1 MGCRAVLA
9 VVVVAVSVTSD
20 HLTAQDGKP
29 PTEDSKPAT
38 MSVSASERLEA
49 LARVQ
54 VWRAPSVPISKA
66 RLAKDPAQPDFI
78 SCRFKITELG
88 GTAPKFDC
96 VLDGGEQIRVK
107 YGHTAEIHSEVAAA
121 RLLAALG
128 FGADHV
134 ILVERLRC
142 HGCPAVPFM
151 TLKAVD
157 LTQTAAAYEK
167 LVDYSEHKEF
177 EWVAVERKHPA
188 SAITTEETKGWAF
201 FELDAVDAKKGGAP
215 REHLDALRLMAVF
228 LAHWDNKSEN
238 QRLVCLSGNHSPKA
252 GACRKPFAMLQ
263 DVGSVFGPK
272 KVDLGGWQRAPI
284 WSDRRACVV
293 SMETLPSGGAT
304 FAPVVITEGGRRLLA
319 SLLGQLSDR
328 QLTDLFTGARF
339 DKLKTFFPS
348 RTDTITDWV
357 RVFKVRVREIS
368 DGPPCPQ

>member
-1 MGCRAVLA
+1 V
-9 VVVVAVSVTSD
+9 
-20 HLTAQDGKP
+20 
-29 PTEDSKPAT
+29 
-38 MSVSASERLEA
+38 
-49 LARVQ
+49 
-54 VWRAPSVPISKA
+54 
-66 RLAKDPAQPDFI
+66 
-78 SCRFKITELG
+78 
-88 GTAPKFDC
+88 
-96 VLDGGEQIRVK
+96 DGGEQIRVK

-142 HGCPAVPFM
+142 HGCPAIPFM
-151 TLKAVD
+151 TMKAVD
-157 LTQTAAAYEK
+157 LTQTAATYEK

-188 SAITTEETKGWAF
+188 FAITTEETKGWAF
-201 FELDAVDAKKGGAP
+201 FELNAVDARKGGAP

-238 QRLVCLSGNHSPKA
+238 QRLVCLSGNHSAKA

-272 KVDLGGWQRAPI
+272 KVDLDGWQRAPI

-293 SMETLPSGGAT
+293 SMEALPSAGAT
-304 FAPVVITEGGRRLLA
+304 FAPVAITDGGRRLLA

-328 QLTDLFTGARF
+328 QLTDLFTAARF
-339 DKLKTFFPS
+339 DKLKTFLPS
-348 RTDTITDWV
+348 RADTIADWV
-357 RVFKVRVREIS
+357 RVFKLRVKEIS
-368 DGPPCPQ
+368 GGPPCPQ

>member
-1 MGCRAVLA
+1 MCCRISLA
-9 VVVVAVSVTSD
+9 MVMVAVCVTAD

-29 PTEDSKPAT
+29 PTQNSKPAT
-38 MSVSASERLEA
+38 MSVSANERLNA
-49 LARVQ
+49 LTRAQ

-66 RLAKDPAQPDFI
+66 RLASDSGQPDFI
-78 SCRFKITELG
+78 SCKFKITELG
-88 GTAPKFDC
+88 GTSPKFDC
-96 VLDGGEQIRVK
+96 VVDGGEQIRVK

-142 HGCPAVPFM
+142 HGCPAIPFM
-151 TLKAVD
+151 TMKAVD

-188 SAITTEETKGWAF
+188 FAITTEETKGWAF

-238 QRLVCLSGNHSPKA
+238 QRLVCLSGNHSAKA

-304 FAPVVITEGGRRLLA
+304 FAPVAITEGGRRLLA

-339 DKLKTFFPS
+339 DKLKALFPS
-348 RTDTITDWV
+348 RTDTIRDWV
-357 RVFKVRVREIS
+357 RVFKQRVLEIS

>member
-1 MGCRAVLA
+1 MGCRTLLA
-9 VVVVAVSVTSD
+9 VVVVAIFVAAD
-20 HLTAQDGKP
+20 HLPAQDGKL
-29 PTEDSKPAT
+29 PTQNGKPAT
-38 MSVSASERLEA
+38 ISVSARERRDA
-49 LARVQ
+49 LTRAH
-54 VWRAPSVPISKA
+54 VWRSPAVPISKA
-66 RLAKDPAQPDFI
+66 RLARDPDQPDFI
-78 SCRFKITELG
+78 SCKFKITELG

-96 VLDGGEQIRVK
+96 VVDGGEQIRVK
-107 YGHTAEIHSEVAAA
+107 YGYTAEIHSEVAAA
-121 RLLAALG
+121 RLLTALG

-142 HGCPAVPFM
+142 QGCPASPFM
-151 TLKAVD
+151 TMKAVD

-188 SAITTEETKGWAF
+188 FAITTEETKGWAF

-238 QRLVCLSGNHSPKA
+238 QRLVCLSGDDSATA
-252 GACRKPFAMLQ
+252 GRCRTPFAMLQ
-263 DVGSVFGPK
+263 DVGSMFGPK

-304 FAPVVITEGGRRLLA
+304 FAPVAITEGGRRLLA

-339 DKLKTFFPS
+339 DKVKNFLPS
-348 RTDTITDWV
+348 RPGAITDWV
-357 RVFKVRVREIS
+357 RVFKERVREIS

>member
-1 MGCRAVLA
+1 MGWRALPA
-9 VVVVAVSVTSD
+9 VVVMAVSVTADYS
-20 HLTAQDGKP
+20 TAQDGKP
-29 PTEDSKPAT
+29 PTQNSKPAT
-38 MSVSASERLEA
+38 TSVSANERLNA
-49 LARVQ
+49 LRRAQ
-54 VWRAPSVPISKA
+54 VWRAPAVPISKA
-66 RLAKDPAQPDFI
+66 RLAGDPGQADFI
-78 SCRFKITELG
+78 SCKFKITELG

-96 VLDGGEQIRVK
+96 VVDGGDQIRVK

-142 HGCPAVPFM
+142 HGCPAIPFM
-151 TLKAVD
+151 TMKAVD
-157 LTQTAAAYEK
+157 LTRTAAAYEK

-188 SAITTEETKGWAF
+188 FAITTEQTKGWAF

-215 REHLDALRLMAVF
+215 REHLDALRLMAMF

-238 QRLVCLSGNHSPKA
+238 QRLVCLSGNHSAKA

-304 FAPVVITEGGRRLLA
+304 FAPVAITEGGRRLLA

-339 DKLKTFFPS
+339 DNLKTLFPS

-357 RVFKVRVREIS
+357 RVFKRRVLEIS
-368 DGPPCPQ
+368 DGPQCPQ

>member
-1 MGCRAVLA
+1 MGCRTLFA
-9 VVVVAVSVTSD
+9 VVVVAVFLTAD
-20 HLTAQDGKP
+20 HLTAQDGKQ
-29 PTEDSKPAT
+29 PTQNGTPAT
-38 MSVSASERLEA
+38 ISVSARERRDA
-49 LARVQ
+49 LTRARV
-54 VWRAPSVPISKA
+54 WRSPSVPISKA
-66 RLAKDPAQPDFI
+66 RLGSDPDQPDFI
-78 SCRFKITELG
+78 NCKFKITELG

-96 VLDGGEQIRVK
+96 VVDGGEQIRVK
-107 YGHTAEIHSEVAAA
+107 YGHTAEIHSEVAAT
-121 RLLAALG
+121 RLLSALG

-134 ILVERLRC
+134 TLVERLRC
-142 HGCPAVPFM
+142 QGCPTSPFLTM
-151 TLKAVD
+151 KAVD

-188 SAITTEETKGWAF
+188 FAITTEETKGWAF
-201 FELDAVDAKKGGAP
+201 FELDAVDARKGGAP

-238 QRLVCLSGNHSPKA
+238 QRLVCPSGNHSAKA
-252 GACRKPFAMLQ
+252 GACRTPFAMLQ

-304 FAPVVITEGGRRLLA
+304 FAPVAITEGGRRLLA

-339 DKLKTFFPS
+339 DKLTSFLPS

-357 RVFKVRVREIS
+357 RVFKERVREIS